1 MSFTA
6 AGMAAAITQA
16 QGPAEDTAKQDD
28 ANLKIATG
36 VVQYIKDNLQFLIP
50 SGAIATTGGPTAQ
63 VGPAAPVPIS
73 VVP

>member
-6 AGMAAAITQA
+6 SGMAAAITTA
-16 QGPAEDTAKQDD
+16 QGPAQDTTIQDD

-36 VVQYIKDNLQFLIP
+36 VVNYIKTNLQFLIP
-50 SGAIATTGGPTAQ
+50 SGAIDTVGGPAAQ
-63 VGPAAPVPIS
+63 VGPSAPVDIS